1 MVLRSKTIMLTKLPR
16 SSAQSLNL
24 MISAEQ
30 MKLLRSSTTSWM
42 RVQKEKSGKLSRLML
57 YKTQSRSLSMPYT
70 SKQNGMS
77 NLEIATIAL
86 ANSTVRQTGNAR
98 WST

>member
-1 MVLRSKTIMLTKLPR
+1 MVSRLKTTMPTKLPR
-16 SSAQSLNL
+16 SFARSLNL

-57 YKTQSRSLSMPYT
+57 YKIWPWRTRQ
-70 SKQNGMS
+70 K
-77 NLEIATIAL
+77 LERRK
-86 ANSTVRQTGNAR
+86 STK
-98 WST
+98 ST